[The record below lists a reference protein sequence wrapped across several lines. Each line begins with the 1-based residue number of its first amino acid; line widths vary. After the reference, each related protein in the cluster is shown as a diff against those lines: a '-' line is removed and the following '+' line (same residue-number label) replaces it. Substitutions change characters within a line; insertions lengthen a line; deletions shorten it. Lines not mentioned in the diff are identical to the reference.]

1 MRTGMTDAT
10 LCSGQADTHPFARF
24 FENLF
29 PDALLAQPS
38 VRSMHPAIGCD
49 LHLAKPTTAIRTAA
63 LRNLPGNVGRRGLP
77 LQQRPARPEEPPII
91 RHVLLIDSESQHP
104 AGTAAHHAPANR

>member
-1 MRTGMTDAT
+1 MRTGMIDAT

-29 PDALLAQPS
+29 PDALPAQPS
-38 VRSMHPAIGCD
+38 VRSMLPAIGCN

-63 LRNLPGNVGRRGLP
+63 LRSLPENVDRRGLP
-77 LQQRPARPEEPPII
+77 LQQRLARPKEPFAA
-91 RHVLLIDSESQHP
+91 REMP
-104 AGTAAHHAPANR
+104 ADKLPPGQSGPPFGLPA